1 MMSNESNDIIT
12 IAILSLDIIIYYL
25 GYINDIITILLHY
38 ILCSY
43 DYCHLYHLYIWS
55 LPDRLPA
62 SSAARLK
69 GAAPSLLRSSR

>member
-43 DYCHLYHLYIWS
+43 DYCHLYHLYI
-55 LPDRLPA
+55 
-62 SSAARLK
+62 
-69 GAAPSLLRSSR
+69 